1 MAAILSRSQLSFYF
15 VSSISTRSQVATK
28 CSLLT
33 MKTTKHSKMMKATTS
48 LEAGIDWKGGKNHKK
63 SQATET
69 LATQSI
75 KNAKRHHEVSGTLA
89 LLL

>member
-1 MAAILSRSQLSFYF
+1 
-15 VSSISTRSQVATK
+15 
-28 CSLLT
+28 
-33 MKTTKHSKMMKATTS
+33 MMKATTS